1 MARDTLAEKLS
12 FRIGKRAVFI
22 MEDVQIKLSAVWVAL
37 MLTYLLGDVLRIF
50 SGDFK
55 AGEIGG
61 MAVTPIMYLGMAIL
75 MVIPIVM
82 VVLSLTLNQPVNRW
96 ANIIV
101 ATFFFLFNLVGL
113 PTYPSAYDKFLIVVG
128 LVFNVLT
135 VWVAWNWT

>member
-1 MARDTLAEKLS
+1 
-12 FRIGKRAVFI
+12 
-22 MEDVQIKLSAVWVAL
+22 MEDVPIKLSAIWIAL

-55 AGEIGG
+55 PGEVGS
-61 MAVTPIMYLGMAIL
+61 MAVTPMMYLGMAIL

-82 VVLSLTLNQPVNRW
+82 VVLSLMLNQPVNRW

-101 ATFFFLFNLVGL
+101 AVFFFLFNLVGL
-113 PTYPSAYDKFLIVVG
+113 PTYPSAYDKFLIIVG

-135 VWVAWNWT
+135 VWVAWNWS

>member
-1 MARDTLAEKLS
+1 
-12 FRIGKRAVFI
+12 
-22 MEDVQIKLSAVWVAL
+22 MEDVQIKLSAIWIAL

-55 AGEIGG
+55 SGEIGG
-61 MAVTPIMYLGMAIL
+61 MAVPSIMYLGMAIL

-101 ATFFFLFNLVGL
+101 AVFFFLFNLVGL
-113 PTYPSAYDKFLIVVG
+113 PTYPSVNDKFLIIVG
-128 LVFNVLT
+128 LAFNVVT
-135 VWVAWNWT
+135 VWVAWNWS